1 MFEQGNLVRKITD
14 KGDAPMMSVIEDSND
29 DGTTFCRTLKDNG
42 TNFDM
47 WCSSDDLELVTD
59 DQQTSTSV
67 EQVPNISD
75 RTHQDI
81 HEDITKMF
89 VQIAQ
94 YLDANVENMSNCNI
108 SINTRYYG
116 NSEMDIE
123 FDVSVNSNAT
133 VSSSNLFTSARV
145 AMERHNE
152 NLGLKVLR
160 IPMYKEKAA

>member
-14 KGDAPMMSVIEDSND
+14 KGDAPMMSVIEDSSN
-29 DGTTFCRTLKDNG
+29 DGTTFCRSLEDDG
-42 TNFDM
+42 TNLET
-47 WCSSDDLELVTD
+47 WYSSDDLELVTD

-94 YLDANVENMSNCNI
+94 YLEANVENMGNCNI

-116 NSEMDIE
+116 ESEMDIE

-133 VSSSNLFTSARV
+133 ISSSNLFTSARV